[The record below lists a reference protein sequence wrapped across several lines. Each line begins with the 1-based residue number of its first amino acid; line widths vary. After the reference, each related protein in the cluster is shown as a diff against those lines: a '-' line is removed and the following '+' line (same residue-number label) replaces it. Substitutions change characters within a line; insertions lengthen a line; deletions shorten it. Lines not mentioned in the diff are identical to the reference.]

1 MCGICGKY
9 SIDPEAVDR
18 KRIARMCDV
27 IVRRGPDD
35 SGIWVSESSA
45 GKRAKV
51 GLGHRRLSIIDLS
64 ENARQPM
71 SNEDGTVWVVFNG
84 EIYNF
89 RPLRQ
94 ELIQKGHRFRSE
106 SDTEVIIHLYEEE
119 GLQSVER
126 LAGMFAFALWDSRK
140 ERLWLCRDRLGIKP
154 LVYFRDGKSL
164 SFASE
169 IKALLADASIDR
181 EIDFEALGLY
191 LRLNYIPAPWTIFKN
206 IQKVMPGQ
214 FLVYESGKLEKCK
227 YWKLPNTGLKI
238 DESKSLNSIK
248 EELYWLGR
256 KAVSRR
262 LISDVP
268 LGAFV
273 SGGID
278 SSIVVGLMAG
288 LMDRPVK
295 TFSIGYKDL
304 PFYDESDYAKE
315 VAAYHMTDHH
325 EFRLSYQDVLDAIP
339 EVLDDFD
346 EPFADSSAIPTYIVS
361 RETRREVT
369 VALSGDGADELFAG
383 YRKYSGEY
391 WYRHYSFLPK
401 HFRESVLKR
410 LFANLPR
417 SRSSK
422 IFEYLRRADKFVQGA
437 HDSQAERVW
446 AWREIF
452 PGNLAFDLLVPEL
465 RENILMDKAR
475 ELTAAGLEGFLSD
488 PVNRMLHLD
497 VSGSLPDDMLNKVDR
512 MSMRH
517 ALEVRVPFLDHE
529 LVEFAFTVPGEL
541 KLHRGRRKYILIETF
556 KDLLPPKIRK
566 RPKWGFEVPISAWLK
581 KELKPY
587 VDRYLSGQQIRRQGI
602 FNPEAVKN
610 LVGIHLSG
618 KQELG
623 WQLWNLIVFG
633 HWYERYYR

>member
-1 MCGICGKY
+1 MCGIFGKIG
-9 SIDPEAVDR
+9 SVELTKVEDCVLSMGR
-18 KRIARMCDV
+18 KLFH
-27 IVRRGPDD
+27 RGPDD
-35 SGIWVSESSA
+35 HGIYKDSF
-45 GKRAKV
+45 GNDQMI
-51 GLGHRRLSIIDLS
+51 GLGHHRLRIIDLS

-71 SNEDGTVWVVFNG
+71 CNEDGSVWIVFNG

-89 RPLRQ
+89 KPLRQ
-94 ELIQKGHRFRSE
+94 ELIQKGHRFRSK
-106 SDTEVIIHLYEEE
+106 SDTEVILHLYEEE
-119 GLQSVER
+119 GLQSIER

-169 IKALLADASIDR
+169 IKAILADPTIDR

-214 FLVYESGKLEKCK
+214 FLVFEGGKLEKCK
-227 YWKLPNTGLKI
+227 YWKLPNTDRKI

-248 EELYWLGR
+248 TELFRLGR
-256 KAVSRR
+256 QAVDRR
-262 LISDVP
+262 LIADVP
-268 LGAFV
+268 LGAFL

-278 SSIVVGLMAG
+278 SSIVVGLMDG

-304 PFYDESDYAKE
+304 PFYDETDYAKE
-315 VAAYHMTDHH
+315 VAAFHRTDHR

-391 WYRHYSFLPK
+391 WYRYYSFLPK

-410 LFANLPR
+410 FFGGLPR
-417 SRSSK
+417 SRSRK

-452 PGNLAFDLLVPEL
+452 PGDLALDLLVPDL
-465 RENILMDKAR
+465 WENTRMDKAR
-475 ELTAAGLEGFLSD
+475 ELTAAGLEGFFSD
-488 PVNRMLHLD
+488 PVNRMLQLD

-529 LVEFAFTVPGEL
+529 LVEFAFTIPGGL
-541 KLHRGRRKYILIETF
+541 KLHRGKRKYILIETF